1 MKQKVKI
8 VARTVEAPV
17 EGLVK
22 DSVSF
27 DKDVMRDEAI
37 ILSGKAAGICY
48 MPDDYLSNG
57 IQNEVTAKKRAAG
70 NTKSGH
76 YSVFEHAHFSFVI
89 ETSKAMAMVLNST
102 KLYSTSEKSGRYT
115 SMNPETEIEKKY
127 YEKWREKLTGII
139 KDTYGD
145 SYTDKEAHKLA
156 LENARYFLS
165 VFTPTV
171 MMFTIPFN
179 RVILLCEWLDKLSAI
194 IEKSKDD
201 CEICKKDKTN
211 YNYYSRISKEAI
223 ELATAFRES
232 LNLSKEEPIL
242 VDHKDIGINF
252 YKYRSISSK
261 KEFTKSVL
269 NINHIDKLKL
279 IQRENWIM
287 DDMYST
293 IMPYSFAC
301 LAQEQRHRTLDYEI
315 YTISEGLFY
324 TPSILQN
331 EEDKNEWKKDMN
343 DMYNNSDVVC
353 QGTLLWVNEKGS
365 FENFYLK
372 CKERVCMRAQKE
384 IMDITVNQIKFFY
397 SELNYYESLSFDER
411 RKIHP
416 FSDINKARLLS
427 MIDIVQYKLHQ
438 SDDDILVLPRCMW
451 KEYKCKEACTHV
463 NYECTKNRLI

>member
-17 EGLVK
+17 DGLIK

-27 DKDVMRDEAI
+27 DRDIMRDEAI

-57 IQNEVTAKKRAAG
+57 IQNDVTAKKRAAG

-115 SMNPETEIEKKY
+115 SMNPETDIEKKY
-127 YEKWREKLTGII
+127 YDKWTEKLTGII

-145 SYTDKEAHKLA
+145 NYTDKEAHKLA

-171 MMFTIPFN
+171 MMFTLPFN
-179 RVILLCEWLDKLSAI
+179 RVILLCEWLDKLSDI
-194 IEKSKDD
+194 IEKSKDN
-201 CEICKKDKTN
+201 CEICKEDKTN
-211 YNYYSRISKEAI
+211 YNYYSRISREAV
-223 ELATAFRES
+223 ELAAAFRES

-252 YKYRSISSK
+252 YKYRSLSAK
-261 KEFTKSVL
+261 KEFIKSTL
-269 NINHIDKLKL
+269 NLQHIDKLGL
-279 IQRENWIM
+279 LVRNNWII
-287 DDMYST
+287 DNMYSYNAVYT
-293 IMPYSFAC
+293 FAC
-301 LAQEQRHRTLDYEI
+301 LAQEQRHRTID
-315 YTISEGLFY
+315 YTIYGICEGKFY
-324 TPSILQN
+324 TPSILQK
-331 EEDKNEWKKDMN
+331 EEDKKEWQSDMKDL
-343 DMYNNSDVVC
+343 YENSDVVC
-353 QGTLLWVNEKGS
+353 QGTLICVEEKGI
-365 FENFYLK
+365 FDNFYLK

-384 IMDITVNQIKFFY
+384 IMDITVNQIKYFFN
-397 SELNYYESLSFDER
+397 ELKYFETER
-411 RKIHP
+411 HNSHAGIIEP
-416 FSDINKARLLS
+416 LDQLNKARLLS
-427 MIDIVQYKLHQ
+427 MIDTK
-438 SDDDILVLPRCMW
+438 STEDEILVLPRCMW

-463 NYECTKNRLI
+463 SYECTKNRLI